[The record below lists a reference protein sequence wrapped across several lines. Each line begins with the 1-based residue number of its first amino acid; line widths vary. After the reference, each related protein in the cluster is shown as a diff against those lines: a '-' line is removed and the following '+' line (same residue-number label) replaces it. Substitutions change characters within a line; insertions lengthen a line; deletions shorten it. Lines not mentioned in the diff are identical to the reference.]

1 MTWQLRFFAPIPTA
15 LLLLCLLPGA
25 LAQDNS
31 GNQSWTT
38 TSQQETNSGNVNPT
52 RTTQTHTQRNG
63 SAVDKTSVETLGPDG
78 RFIPYSETERE
89 SVRVDATTVRS
100 VERTFGRG
108 PDGQRMLTQE
118 TQEVSRSLPDGE
130 TKIVRTTSDPN
141 TNGALQVV
149 RREVVDSKQVSAG
162 VRDTNT
168 TVFSADAN
176 GGLSPIVQVSERE
189 KQNGSGQVDF
199 TKSTLL
205 SDGAGHW
212 NLSEVREGTIKKE
225 TGQGTS
231 KEERVL
237 RPDSNGKLA
246 EAERTVSKQTG
257 GGAETRETTESYST
271 NVPGEAGNDQLQLVR
286 RESSVRRTNA
296 GSGQSTT
303 RQVETSNPGNPGDGL
318 QVTQDAI
325 DIVRPDGR
333 GSAEQKATT
342 LTFGP
347 DGQVS
352 TVSVDVGRTNNPAAV
367 RVDTSAGSTP
377 K

>member
-1 MTWQLRFFAPIPTA
+1 MNWQLTFFAPIAAT
-15 LLLLCLLPGA
+15 LLLCLVPGSW
-25 LAQDNS
+25 AQENS

-38 TSQQETNSGNVNPT
+38 TSQREVNSGNVNPT
-52 RTTQTHTQRNG
+52 RTTETHTERNG

-78 RFIPYSETERE
+78 RYIPYSETERE
-89 SVRVDATTVRS
+89 SVRVDATTVRT

-108 PDGQRMLTQE
+108 PDGQRTLTQE
-118 TQEVSRSLPDGE
+118 TQAVARSLPDGE
-130 TKIVRTTSDPN
+130 RKIFRTTSDPN

-149 RREVVDSKQVSAG
+149 RREIVDSKQVSAG

-176 GGLSPIVQVSERE
+176 GGLSPVVQVSERE

-212 NLSEVREGTIKKE
+212 NLTEVREGTIKKE

-237 RPDSNGKLA
+237 RPDSNGKLT
-246 EAERTVSKQTG
+246 ETERTVSRQSG
-257 GGAETRETTESYST
+257 AGAETRETTESYST

-286 RESSVRRTNA
+286 RESTVRRTNA

-303 RQVETSNPGNPGDGL
+303 RRVETSNPGNPGDGL

-352 TVSVDVGRTNNPAAV
+352 SVSVDVGKTNNPAAV